1 MIANHYHLDNAP
13 SQDNTMQ
20 ATLTSSSQLNP
31 ANNLGMEALAH
42 SQRESAAAQ
51 INAATVQSEDLL
63 QGKKAVEINHNG
75 AIYRLQATKLG
86 KLILTK

>member
-1 MIANHYHLDNAP
+1 
-13 SQDNTMQ
+13 MQ
-20 ATLTSSSQLNP
+20 ATLTSSAALNSTNGMRLDGLP
-31 ANNLGMEALAH
+31 QDRHDASGAPLGA
-42 SQRESAAAQ
+42 
-51 INAATVQSEDLL
+51 VQSADLL